1 MAKEK
6 TVFVCS
12 ACGYETPR
20 WMGKCPGCNAW
31 NTLEEQA
38 PQAAQQAAIPVKANK
53 QRPGTGASAMR
64 LSEIPEETSARATT
78 GIGEL
83 DRVLGGGVVEGSLM
97 LVGGDPGI
105 GKSTLLLQASEHL
118 ARGGARVLYISGE
131 ESVRQ
136 IKMRARRLGVTSDN
150 LLILSE
156 NAMDAAERRWEEIA
170 PDYMIIDS
178 IQTMYRPD
186 MASAPGSVSQVRECA
201 SLLMRMAKT
210 TGCAVFL
217 VGHVTKEGAI
227 AGPRVLEHMV
237 DVVLYFEG
245 DRQHEYRILRAVKN
259 RFGSVNELGL
269 FEMHERGMVPVENP
283 SELLLSTRARNV
295 PGSCVHCAIEGSR
308 PMLVDVQALA
318 LQTAYGT
325 PRRTTN
331 GFDAGRLALLL
342 AVLEKRAGV
351 SLFNQDVYINVA
363 GGLELSEPAADL
375 PLCAAEDAAAA
386 RALLA
391 DGAPDLAILD
401 IMLPGE
407 DGFSL
412 AETMI
417 EREIPV
423 LFLTA
428 KTAVNDRVRGLR
440 LGAEDY
446 MLKPFEPE
454 ELLARVENILRR
466 ARKERT
472 RFVFDALTVDLPSRR
487 VTKDGREVALT
498 ALEFDL
504 LAMLVRRNNV
514 ALSREALLAGVW
526 GYAYQGE
533 TRTVDVHI
541 QRLRGK
547 IGAEYIETVY
557 KYGYRFCGKEVERR

>member
-6 TVFVCS
+6 TVFVCG
-12 ACGYETPR
+12 ACGYETSR

-38 PQAAQQAAIPVKANK
+38 PAAAATEPVKANK
-53 QRPGTGASAMR
+53 RRSGTGAQAMR
-64 LSEIPEETSARATT
+64 LREIPEETSVRTST

-105 GKSTLLLQASEHL
+105 GKSTLLLQVSEHM
-118 ARGGARVLYISGE
+118 AAQGMRVLYISGE
-131 ESVRQ
+131 ESARQ

-156 NAMDAAERRWEEIA
+156 NAMDAAEKRWEEIQ
-170 PDYMIIDS
+170 PGCMIIDS

-269 FEMHERGMVPVENP
+269 FEMRERGMTQVENP
-283 SELLLSTRARNV
+283 SELLLSERAKNV
-295 PGSCVHCAIEGSR
+295 PGSCVIPAIEGSR

-363 GGLELSEPAADL
+363 GGLNLGEPAADL
-375 PLCAAEDAAAA
+375 ALCAAAASSVRERCIPADWAVMGEVGLAGEIRGVSQCERRLSECA
-386 RALLA
+386 RLGFTTAVIPRENARHLR
-391 DGAPDLAILD
+391 APEG
-401 IMLPGE
+401 MRVYGVE
-407 DGFSL
+407 TL
-412 AETMI
+412 AE
-417 EREIPV
+417 
-423 LFLTA
+423 
-428 KTAVNDRVRGLR
+428 
-440 LGAEDY
+440 
-446 MLKPFEPE
+446 
-454 ELLARVENILRR
+454 
-466 ARKERT
+466 
-472 RFVFDALTVDLPSRR
+472 
-487 VTKDGREVALT
+487 
-498 ALEFDL
+498 
-504 LAMLVRRNNV
+504 
-514 ALSREALLAGVW
+514 ALSIL
-526 GYAYQGE
+526 
-533 TRTVDVHI
+533 
-541 QRLRGK
+541 
-547 IGAEYIETVY
+547 IG
-557 KYGYRFCGKEVERR
+557 